1 MKSISFFM
9 KEAIPMLPSALLFIG
24 SILFMGAGIFCI
36 AEPAESLLAVGY
48 YIGFVLVL
56 GGVCQILRYIKTD
69 SGSRSLWH
77 LLMAVLDTAF
87 GLWMMMSL
95 AFAVVAFMLPLLFAL
110 YILIR
115 GIFMILLRTKKKE
128 AVRSPCLYMAAAL
141 VQILLGLALVF
152 RPDAAG
158 LLFMYL
164 AGAALIWTGISTFL
178 TWRKQA
184 GIDE

>member
-69 SGSRSLWH
+69 GGSRSLWH
-77 LLMAVLDTAF
+77 LLMAVLDTVF

-128 AVRSPCLYMAAAL
+128 AVRSPRLYMA
-141 VQILLGLALVF
+141 
-152 RPDAAG
+152 
-158 LLFMYL
+158 
-164 AGAALIWTGISTFL
+164 AALIWTGISTFL